1 MDFKLSRKIS
11 AVDDALISE
20 IFKLADDPSMIP
32 FGGGN
37 PFPALFPKD
46 DVTKIACDILSKD
59 PVGMLQYASSEGY
72 IPLIETLKK
81 RMRDKYGIDRDRIF
95 ITTGAQQAADLVAK
109 CLLDEGDTVICEGYS
124 YMSTMDTFR
133 TYGAHLVG
141 VPLEEDG
148 MDLQKLEETLV
159 RNPDTKL
166 IYIIP
171 TFQNPT
177 GITTSSEKRKAIY
190 DLAVKYDVVI
200 LEDDPY
206 SDIRFKGEPI
216 LPIKSFDTDG
226 RVIYCGSF
234 SKVMAP
240 AFRVGFVCVDN
251 ELFGRMVIGKQCTD
265 VHTNT
270 LFQYICNEYMTKY
283 DFAAHIAENAKLYKA
298 KCELMIFEMEK
309 KFHKDVTFTRP
320 EGGMFIMAYLP
331 EGYDSAPFVQDA
343 IAQKVACVPGAAF
356 MPQEGVSNAFRLNFS
371 TPSDEDIVKGIDI
384 LGRMTHELL
393 DK

>member
-37 PFPALFPKD
+37 PFPPLFPKD

-148 MDLQKLEETLV
+148 MDLQKLEEVLAS
-159 RNPDTKL
+159 NPNTKL

-177 GITTSSEKRKAIY
+177 GITTSLEKRKAIY

-206 SDIRFKGEPI
+206 SDIRFNGKPI

-234 SKVMAP
+234 SKVIAP
-240 AFRVGFVCVDN
+240 ALRVGFMCVD
-251 ELFGRMVIGKQCTD
+251 EGLIPRLITGKQCTD
-265 VHTNT
+265 IHTVPLT
-270 LFQYICNEYMTKY
+270 QHICHEFLTKY
-283 DFAAHIAENAKLYKA
+283 DYDAHICKISALYSEKCALMLDEMDKHFPENVKY
-298 KCELMIFEMEK
+298 
-309 KFHKDVTFTRP
+309 TRP
-320 EGGMFIMAYLP
+320 DGGMFIMVYLP
-331 EGYDSAPFVQDA
+331 DGTDSEPFVRKA
-343 IAQKVACVPGAAF
+343 SENGVACIPGSTLI
-356 MPQEGVSNAFRLNFS
+356 PEYGISNAIRLNFS
-371 TPSDEDIVKGIDI
+371 TPTREEIIKGIGI
-384 LGRMTHELL
+384 LAEMMKGI
-393 DK
+393 

>member
-46 DVTKIACDILSKD
+46 DVPKIACDILSKD

-72 IPLIETLKK
+72 IPLIETLKN

-148 MDLQKLEETLV
+148 MDLQKLEEALIK
-159 RNPDTKL
+159 NPDTKL

-177 GITTSSEKRKAIY
+177 GITTSLKKRKAIY

-206 SDIRFKGEPI
+206 SDIRFNGKPI
-216 LPIKSFDTDG
+216 LPMKSFDTDG

-234 SKVMAP
+234 SKVIAP
-240 AFRVGFVCVDN
+240 ALRVGFMCVH
-251 ELFGRMVIGKQCTD
+251 EALIPRLITGKQCSD
-265 VHTNT
+265 IHTVPLT
-270 LFQYICNEYMTKY
+270 QHICHEFLTKY
-283 DFAAHIAENAKLYKA
+283 DYDAHIRKISALYSEKCALMLSEMDKHFPENVKY
-298 KCELMIFEMEK
+298 
-309 KFHKDVTFTRP
+309 TRP
-320 EGGMFIMAYLP
+320 DGGMFIMVYLP
-331 EGYDSAPFVQDA
+331 EGTDSEPFVRKA
-343 IAQKVACVPGAAF
+343 IENGVACIPGSTLI
-356 MPQEGVSNAFRLNFS
+356 PEYGISNAIRLNFS
-371 TPSDEDIVKGIDI
+371 TPTREEIIKGIGI
-384 LGRMTHELL
+384 LAEMMKGI
-393 DK
+393 

>member
-148 MDLQKLEETLV
+148 MDLQKLEETLIK
-159 RNPDTKL
+159 NPDTKL

-177 GITTSSEKRKAIY
+177 GITTSLEKRKSIY

-206 SDIRFKGEPI
+206 SDIRFNGEPI

-234 SKVMAP
+234 SKVIAP
-240 AFRVGFVCVDN
+240 ALRVGFMCVD
-251 ELFGRMVIGKQCTD
+251 EGLIPRLITGKQCTD
-265 VHTNT
+265 IHTVPLT
-270 LFQYICNEYMTKY
+270 QHICHEFLTKY
-283 DFAAHIAENAKLYKA
+283 DYDAHIRKISALYSEKCALMLDEMDKHFPENVKY
-298 KCELMIFEMEK
+298 
-309 KFHKDVTFTRP
+309 TRP
-320 EGGMFIMAYLP
+320 DGGMFIMVYLP
-331 EGYDSAPFVQDA
+331 EGTDSEPFVRKA
-343 IAQKVACVPGAAF
+343 IENGVACIPGSTLI
-356 MPQEGVSNAFRLNFS
+356 PEYGISNAIRLNFS
-371 TPSDEDIVKGIDI
+371 TPTREEIIKGIGI
-384 LGRMTHELL
+384 LAEMMKGI
-393 DK
+393 

>member
-72 IPLIETLKK
+72 IPLIETLKN
-81 RMRDKYGIDRDRIF
+81 RMRDKYGIDRDHIF

-148 MDLQKLEETLV
+148 MDLQKLEEALIK
-159 RNPDTKL
+159 NPDTKL

-177 GITTSSEKRKAIY
+177 GITTSLKKRKAIY

-206 SDIRFKGEPI
+206 SDIRFNGEPI

-226 RVIYCGSF
+226 RVIYCVSF
-234 SKVMAP
+234 SKVIAP
-240 AFRVGFVCVDN
+240 ALRVGFMCVD
-251 ELFGRMVIGKQCTD
+251 EGLIPRLITGKQCTD
-265 VHTNT
+265 IHTVPLT
-270 LFQYICNEYMTKY
+270 QHICHEFLTKY
-283 DFAAHIAENAKLYKA
+283 DYDAHICKISALYSEKCALMLDEMYKHFPENVKY
-298 KCELMIFEMEK
+298 
-309 KFHKDVTFTRP
+309 TRP
-320 EGGMFIMAYLP
+320 DGGMFIMVYLP
-331 EGYDSAPFVQDA
+331 EGTDSEPFVRKA
-343 IAQKVACVPGAAF
+343 IENGVACIPGSTLI
-356 MPQEGVSNAFRLNFS
+356 PEYGISNAIRLNFS
-371 TPSDEDIVKGIDI
+371 TPTREEIIKGIGI
-384 LGRMTHELL
+384 LAEMMKGI
-393 DK
+393 

>member
-81 RMRDKYGIDRDRIF
+81 RMRDKSGIDRDRIF

-148 MDLQKLEETLV
+148 MDLQKLEEVLAS
-159 RNPDTKL
+159 NPNTKL

-177 GITTSSEKRKAIY
+177 GITTSLKKRKAIY

-206 SDIRFKGEPI
+206 SDIRFNGEPI

-234 SKVMAP
+234 SKVIAP
-240 AFRVGFVCVDN
+240 ALRVGFMCVD
-251 ELFGRMVIGKQCTD
+251 EGLIPRLITGKQCTD
-265 VHTNT
+265 IHTVPLT
-270 LFQYICNEYMTKY
+270 QHICHEFLTKY
-283 DFAAHIAENAKLYKA
+283 DYDAHICKISALYSEKCALMLDEMDKHFPENVKY
-298 KCELMIFEMEK
+298 
-309 KFHKDVTFTRP
+309 TRP
-320 EGGMFIMAYLP
+320 DGGMFIMVYLP
-331 EGYDSAPFVQDA
+331 EGTDSEPFVRKA
-343 IAQKVACVPGAAF
+343 IENGVACIPGSTLI
-356 MPQEGVSNAFRLNFS
+356 PEYGISNAIRLNFS
-371 TPSDEDIVKGIDI
+371 TPTREEIIKGIGI
-384 LGRMTHELL
+384 LAEMMKGI
-393 DK
+393 

>member
-148 MDLQKLEETLV
+148 MDLQKLEEALIS
-159 RNPDTKL
+159 NPDTKL

-177 GITTSSEKRKAIY
+177 GITTSSGKRKAIY

-206 SDIRFKGEPI
+206 SDIRFNGDPI

-234 SKVMAP
+234 SKVIAP
-240 AFRVGFVCVDN
+240 ALRVGFMCVD
-251 ELFGRMVIGKQCTD
+251 EGLIPRLITGKQCTD
-265 VHTNT
+265 IHTVPLT
-270 LFQYICNEYMTKY
+270 QHICHEFLTKY
-283 DFAAHIAENAKLYKA
+283 DYDAHIRKISALYSEKCALMLDEMDKHFPENVKY
-298 KCELMIFEMEK
+298 
-309 KFHKDVTFTRP
+309 TRP
-320 EGGMFIMAYLP
+320 EGGMFIMVYLP
-331 EGYDSAPFVQDA
+331 DGTDSEPFVRKA
-343 IAQKVACVPGAAF
+343 IENGVACIPGSTLI
-356 MPQEGVSNAFRLNFS
+356 PEYGISNAIRLNFS
-371 TPSDEDIVKGIDI
+371 TPTREEIIKGIGI
-384 LGRMTHELL
+384 LAEMMKGI
-393 DK
+393 

>member
-141 VPLEEDG
+141 VPLEDDG
-148 MDLQKLEETLV
+148 MDLQKLEEVLV

-177 GITTSSEKRKAIY
+177 GITTSPEKRKAIY

-200 LEDDPY
+200 LEDAPY

-234 SKVMAP
+234 SKVIAP
-240 AFRVGFVCVDN
+240 ALRVGFMCVD
-251 ELFGRMVIGKQCTD
+251 EGLIPRLITGKQCTD
-265 VHTNT
+265 IHTVPLT
-270 LFQYICNEYMTKY
+270 QHICHEFLTKY
-283 DFAAHIAENAKLYKA
+283 DYDAHICKISALYSEKCALMLDEMDKHFPENVKY
-298 KCELMIFEMEK
+298 
-309 KFHKDVTFTRP
+309 TRP
-320 EGGMFIMAYLP
+320 DGGMFIMLYLP
-331 EGYDSAPFVQDA
+331 EGTDSEPFVRKA
-343 IAQKVACVPGAAF
+343 IENGVACIPGCTLVPEYGISN
-356 MPQEGVSNAFRLNFS
+356 GVRLNFS
-371 TPSDEDIVKGIDI
+371 TPTNEEIIRGIDI
-384 LGRMTHELL
+384 LAEMLKEI
-393 DK
+393 

>member
-37 PFPALFPKD
+37 PFPALFPKA
-46 DVTKIACDILSKD
+46 DVTKIAADILNKD
-59 PVGMLQYASSEGY
+59 PVGMLQNASSEGY
-72 IPLIETLKK
+72 IPLIETLKN
-81 RMRDKYGIDRDRIF
+81 RMRDKYGVDRDRIF

-148 MDLQKLEETLV
+148 MDLQKLEEALAA
-159 RNPDTKL
+159 NPNTKL

-177 GITTSSEKRKAIY
+177 GITTSLKKRKAIY
-190 DLAVKYDVVI
+190 ELAVKYDAVI

-206 SDIRFKGEPI
+206 SDIRFRGEAVP
-216 LPIKSFDTDG
+216 PIKAFDTDG

-234 SKVMAP
+234 SKVIAP
-240 AFRVGFVCVDN
+240 ALRVGFMCVN
-251 ELFGRMVIGKQCTD
+251 EGLIPRLITGKQCTD
-265 VHTNT
+265 IHTVPLT
-270 LFQYICNEYMTKY
+270 QHICHEFLTSY
-283 DFAAHIAENAKLYKA
+283 DYDAHIAKIVAMYSE
-298 KCELMIFEMEK
+298 KCSLMIGEMEK
-309 KFHKDVTFTRP
+309 NFPENIHFTRP
-320 EGGMFIMAYLP
+320 DGGMFIMFYLP
-331 EGYDSAPFVQDA
+331 EGMDSEPFVRKA
-343 IAQKVACVPGAAF
+343 IENGVACIPGSTLI
-356 MPQEGVSNAFRLNFS
+356 PEYGVSNAVRLNFS
-371 TPSDEDIVKGIDI
+371 TPTKEEIVKGIGI
-384 LGRMTHELL
+384 LGEMLNGI
-393 DK
+393 